1 MGRALSES
9 PRNVRRR
16 ARAAEPS
23 VARESSVVPTPPP
36 QPPNL
41 RDFASLGAALKAAVS
56 HSRAVNTP
64 DEDAT
69 FYEALFGELVF
80 RRRRAAIAFPAQPT
94 EHGATRYV
102 ARIPAIANIPEDYAE
117 VSVEDEEEDAPGRPK
132 VFANVKMQVNALI
145 SRASAFVRQ
154 LPNVAAVK
162 AEVSVLLKKENG
174 ELTLYKHATR
184 LVTQSELDVRRLIM
198 PILDR
203 YGEKAVSVDHFEIVT
218 YEIPRGAGGYKRPT
232 WLAGKRSL
240 VFVEADD
247 TLCGPRALLLGMMT
261 DEQRKNALRSQRGYT
276 LTTKA
281 QKLVI
286 ELDIAQDGMAFTD
299 IDRFVE
305 NPKYSEYNVRVF
317 IGVAQVGY
325 EAGTGPKRINLL
337 HNTHDGQSHYFL
349 IRDLGMLF
357 GDNVHCKKKWCE
369 ACGEMKYTVNFERH
383 KCRANKCSGCYQTF
397 ESTALLEAHKQRND
411 SHVLRC
417 GRCKRSCPN
426 TACHKAHEETCKAER
441 AVCMKCN
448 KMACIERIASKE
460 HVCGEIYCKSCVLYH
475 NDDNHRC
482 FIKKV
487 KLVQSDK
494 VLADV
499 WAYDFESRFVETDHG
514 LMHEVNY
521 ICCKS
526 RETGEIARFGVPGLA
541 SDTALDEFVAFAL
554 SKKNTTWVAHN
565 AKGYDAWLILRRLC
579 NNHDIRPSKI
589 ALVGQ
594 KVMMMRVKSLV
605 FLDSASHFEMSLD
618 ALPKTFGL
626 SEGTRKGFYPYSF
639 NVAANESYVGPM
651 PACELFDPKDMKP
664 ERRVEF
670 EAWYKVR
677 QAQPWDNWHELSAYC
692 DQDVNVLCEALR
704 VYSTEALALN
714 GIEPL
719 RSTTIAGY
727 AMKVYS
733 ACHMH
738 EDSLAVLIR
747 DEYEFARRA
756 FRGGR
761 TETLRLHREWTQ
773 EEQAVGKCGRYSDI
787 VSLYPSVMHD
797 ARLPC
802 GAPRTVFYTRAEM
815 PDLGEVY
822 GIVECDVTC
831 PTDLIHPVL
840 SNHENGRLMSTLLPK
855 RRECYTSCE
864 LQQALAVGYTVTRV
878 YRIDHYTPS
887 TDLFKGY
894 IARFFRL
901 KMEAGDPITDAADL
915 AEIKEKLGFV
925 PDFSAGPNPGRKAI
939 AKMMLNALWGKF
951 GQNVDN
957 AEQQWLQISGW
968 YRLLSRFTKKEIDIR
983 TCEPSGASWIFTKW
997 NLRGDDENDVMKR
1010 TNVALCAFITAGARL
1025 RLWSMLN
1032 MLGLRALYCDTD
1044 SIIYEYDPRLYNI
1057 PESRMLGCWEPE
1069 PCGDLRAFASS
1080 GKKAYSYITTRNSE
1094 SSKHKGVTLTA
1105 RNSETVNFATI
1116 AGLANGTATEPLAT
1130 KKLLFERTKA
1140 GMRTRMTTK
1149 LCRNTVTTRM
1159 IYGAYTLPF
1168 GFANP
1173 EAAFAAH
1180 EAECAL

>member
-16 ARAAEPS
+16 ARAADPS
-23 VARESSVVPTPPP
+23 VARESAIAAIPTPPP

-41 RDFASLGAALKAAVS
+41 RDFGESFGAALAAERTYR
-56 HSRAVNTP
+56 RAVNTP
-64 DEDAT
+64 EDAT
-69 FYEALFGELVF
+69 FYEALVGELVF
-80 RRRRAAIAFPAQPT
+80 RRHRAAIAFTAQPT
-94 EHGATRYV
+94 EHGATRYI
-102 ARIPAIANIPEDYAE
+102 AHIPP
-117 VSVEDEEEDAPGRPK
+117 RT
-132 VFANVKMQVNALI
+132 FANVESQVNALI
-145 SRASAFVRQ
+145 SRTSAFVRQ
-154 LPNVAAVK
+154 LPAVAAIRAK
-162 AEVSVLLKKENG
+162 VSVLLQKENG
-174 ELTLYKHATR
+174 EQSVFQAATR
-184 LVTQSELDVRRLIM
+184 LVTQSELDVRRLIE
-198 PILDR
+198 PIMHKYSERAILI
-203 YGEKAVSVDHFEIVT
+203 DHFELVT
-218 YEIPRGAGGYKRPT
+218 YEIPRGAGGYKRPA

-261 DEQRKNALRSQRGYT
+261 AEQRKKAVGRDAAT
-276 LTTKA
+276 LTRNAKA
-281 QKLVI
+281 LAAKL
-286 ELDIAQDGMAFTD
+286 EIAQDGMAFTD

-305 NPKYSEYNVRVF
+305 RYPEYNVRVF

-337 HNTHDGQSHYFL
+337 HNTNDGHSHYFL
-349 IRDLGMLF
+349 IRDLDMLF

-369 ACGEMKYTVNFERH
+369 DCGEMKYTANFERH
-383 KCRANKCSGCYQTF
+383 KCRANKCTVCYQTF
-397 ESTALLEAHKQRND
+397 ESTALLEAHKRRSD

-426 TACHKAHEETCKAER
+426 NECHEAHQATCKAER

-460 HVCGEIYCKSCVLYH
+460 HVCGEIYCKSCDLYH

-487 KLVQSDK
+487 KLVPSDK

-499 WAYDFESRFVETDHG
+499 WVYDFESRFVETDHG
-514 LMHEVNY
+514 SMHEVNY

-554 SKKNTTWVAHN
+554 TKKSTTWVAHG

-579 NNHDIRPSKI
+579 NNHDTRPSKI

-594 KVMMMRVKSLV
+594 KVMMMRIKSLV
-605 FLDSASHFEMSLD
+605 FLDSASHFATPLHELTE
-618 ALPKTFGL
+618 TFGL
-626 SEGTRKGFYPYSF
+626 GEGTRKGFYPYRF

-651 PACELFDPKDMKP
+651 PARELFDPDDMKP
-664 ERRVEF
+664 ERLVEF
-670 EAWYKVR
+670 EAWYAERK
-677 QAQPWDNWHELSAYC
+677 ALPWDNWHELSAYC

-719 RSTTIAGY
+719 RSTTTAGY

-733 ACHMH
+733 ACHMP
-738 EDSLAVLIR
+738 EDSLAVLTR
-747 DEYEFARRA
+747 DEYAFARRA

-761 TETLRLHREWTQ
+761 TETLRLHREWSQ
-773 EEQAVGKCGRYSDI
+773 EELDAGMYGEGKDI
-787 VSLYPSVMHD
+787 ASQYPKVMHD
-797 ARLPC
+797 AMLPC
-802 GAPRTVFYTRAEM
+802 GAPRTVLYTRAEM
-815 PDLGEVY
+815 PALSEVY

-831 PTDLIHPVL
+831 PNDLIHPVL

-864 LQQALAVGYTVTRV
+864 LQQALAVGYKVTRV

-887 TDLFKGY
+887 TDLFKSY
-894 IARFFRL
+894 IRRFFQL
-901 KMEAGDPITDAADL
+901 KMEAGDPITDPAELAA
-915 AEIKEKLGFV
+915 IKEKLGFV

-939 AKMMLNALWGKF
+939 AKMMLNSLWGKF

-968 YRLLSRFTKKEIDIR
+968 YRLLSRFTKKEVDIR
-983 TCEPSGASWIFTKW
+983 SCEPSGTWIFTKW

-1010 TNVALCAFITAGARL
+1010 TNVALCAFITAAARL
-1025 RLWSMLN
+1025 LLWTELN
-1032 MLGLRALYCDTD
+1032 KLGLRVLYCDTD
-1044 SIIYEYDPRLYNI
+1044 SIYSEHDSRLYNI
-1057 PESRMLGCWEPE
+1057 AVSRMLGCWEPE
-1069 PCGDLRAFASS
+1069 KCGRLRAFASS
-1080 GKKAYSYITTRNSE
+1080 GKKAYSYKKILGGE

-1105 RNSETVNFATI
+1105 RNSAIVNFETI
-1116 AGLANGTATEPLAT
+1116 AGLANGSDTIPLAT

-1140 GMRTRMTTK
+1140 GMRTRETTK

-1159 IYGAYTLPF
+1159 VFAGGFTLPF
-1168 GFANP
+1168 GFADP
-1173 EAAFAAH
+1173 AAAIAAH
-1180 EAECAL
+1180 EAERSLSLALSRSQ